1 MLIDPKQ
8 GVDYFVF
15 EGMAHLDGG
24 IIDEQELAS
33 QRLAELVLEMDRRYV
48 RFKEKRV
55 ANIIEYN
62 AKSTER
68 KGFRWFGWYMTSSLN
83 GCSSTSTKRRFR
95 PWFSGSASRHV
106 RPAVL
111 PRFLFG

>member
-62 AKSTER
+62 AKSTEEER
-68 KGFRWFGWYMTSSLN
+68 
-83 GCSSTSTKRRFR
+83 
-95 PWFSGSASRHV
+95 
-106 RPAVL
+106 L
-111 PRFLFG
+111 PVVWLVHDEFPE